1 MTGCA
6 TGWTAASGCAN
17 DWHPEPETWVI
28 VIVSLLLLFLMVL
41 LVGVPAFVYL
51 KKPAAVGLASLL
63 PPVLFQGGNWLY
75 LGYVDPFWPIALV
88 VSSAIALVAAL
99 GVGWIVDRFV
109 VQS

>member
-63 PPVLFQGGNWLY
+63 PPLLFQSGNWLY
-75 LGYVDPFWPIALV
+75 LGYVDPFWSIALV